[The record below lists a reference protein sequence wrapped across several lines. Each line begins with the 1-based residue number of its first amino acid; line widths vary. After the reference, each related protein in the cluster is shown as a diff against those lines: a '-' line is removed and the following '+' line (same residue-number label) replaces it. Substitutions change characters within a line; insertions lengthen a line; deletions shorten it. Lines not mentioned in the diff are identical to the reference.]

1 MANEETSYTI
11 GLVSLGMQK
20 DKEALQCL
28 IKVVKERLEETK
40 PDASREAWVTN
51 IFLQG
56 ELHGLELFQKTLES
70 NINVAQCAEAAVRE
84 MNIVMARNNKN

>member
-1 MANEETSYTI
+1 MTKEETAYI
-11 GLVSLGMQK
+11 GLVSFGMQK
-20 DKEALQCL
+20 DKEALQSL

-40 PDASREAWVTN
+40 PDTSGEAWATN

-70 NINVAQCAEAAVRE
+70 NIKTAEAAEAAVRE
-84 MNIVMARNNKN
+84 MSIIMAHNNKN